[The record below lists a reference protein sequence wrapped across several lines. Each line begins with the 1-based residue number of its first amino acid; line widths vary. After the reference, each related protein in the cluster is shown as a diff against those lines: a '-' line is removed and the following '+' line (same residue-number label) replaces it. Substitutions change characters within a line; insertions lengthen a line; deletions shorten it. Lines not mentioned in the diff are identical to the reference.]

1 MKIDEQLLRRL
12 MCHSDKTA
20 NEWYLRES
28 LTQES
33 VEASVL
39 IDQQIPNC
47 LIPPNNNMEKRKR
60 LLHKKSIHPK

>member
-28 LTQES
+28 LTQEA

-39 IDQQIPNC
+39 IDQQIAVSQSRFQ
-47 LIPPNNNMEKRKR
+47 IA
-60 LLHKKSIHPK
+60 